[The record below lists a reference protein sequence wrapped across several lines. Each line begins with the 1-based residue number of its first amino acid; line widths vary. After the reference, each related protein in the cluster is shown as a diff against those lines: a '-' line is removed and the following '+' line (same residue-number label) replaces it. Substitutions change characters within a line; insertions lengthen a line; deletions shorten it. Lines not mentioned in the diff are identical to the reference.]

1 MKLIRIS
8 VVTLVAV
15 AVLALAVPAQARGI
29 EKSQPVVHAQ
39 SGAWLDLVVTWL
51 ARLTGNEPPVS
62 SRMLKTT
69 TTTTGTGTHYIPM
82 SGGCIDPQ
90 GNPILIPRC
99 TGI

>member
-15 AVLALAVPAQARGI
+15 AVLVLALPAQARII
-29 EKSQPVVHAQ
+29 EGPQPALHSQGG
-39 SGAWLDLVVTWL
+39 SWLDLVVTWL
-51 ARLTGNEPPVS
+51 ARLTGSEPPVS

-69 TTTTGTGTHYIPM
+69 TTTTTTGGHYVPM
-82 SGGCIDPQ
+82 TGSCIDPL